1 MATRRIVVAV
11 GMAATMTTAV
21 ASADEATPNDGYCD
35 FVEGVADATS
45 DSQLFPELISQF
57 GYINQPPY
65 ALNPDVSGLRA
76 IGGVRWRLNALYE
89 GLASRDH
96 GHADC
101 RRHQALEQVRGETN
115 ARALEAKAKV
125 LDEAMREAEQIL
137 KDITADVEARRTT
150 TQEATATRLRVEELR
165 ALSADTHRQL
175 SALPRETG
183 RPLTTALA
191 GYQTA
196 DAEMESDEAK
206 LRRAQGFELSLRAG
220 VDQFLTGTTSMQSG
234 TNYFAVV
241 ELDVNFG
248 ELLMG
253 SANARAADG
262 RKRLLA
268 SGHDPLGVDAT
279 VDRLRSLTEVET
291 SRAEQTAALVAELG
305 HQMDAL
311 ANVGGEDGKKYRQ
324 TVWFEWIKAKA
335 EHAYVTAHLA
345 ALHEV
350 LGS

>member
-1 MATRRIVVAV
+1 MRLVVLAL
-11 GMAATMTTAV
+11 ATMTAI
-21 ASADEATPNDGYCD
+21 AHADDDGYCD
-35 FVEGVADATS
+35 FVEGVANATA
-45 DSQLFPELISQF
+45 DSQLYPELISQF

-65 ALNPDVSGLRA
+65 ALNPDVAGLRA
-76 IGGVRWRLNALYE
+76 IGGLRWRLNALYG

-115 ARALEAKAKV
+115 ARALAAKAKV
-125 LDEAMREAEQIL
+125 LDDALGETDQIL
-137 KDITADVEARRTT
+137 AGVTADLEARRTT

-175 SALPRETG
+175 SALPTDN
-183 RPLTTALA
+183 RPLNTALA
-191 GYQTA
+191 TYQTA
-196 DAEMESDEAK
+196 DAQMEVDEGRE
-206 LRRAQGFELSLRAG
+206 RRAQGFELSLRAG
-220 VDQFLTGTTSMQSG
+220 VDQFLTGTTATQTG

-253 SANARAADG
+253 GDNTRAADG

-279 VDRLRSLTEVET
+279 VDRLKSLVEVERG
-291 SRAEQTAALVAELG
+291 RAEQTAALVGDLDRQMQALG
-305 HQMDAL
+305 
-311 ANVGGEDGKKYRQ
+311 NVVGEDSKKYRQ
-324 TVWFEWIKAKA
+324 TIWFDWIKAKA

-345 ALHEV
+345 ALQEV